1 MTETAPHFRFCFQ
14 HCRAGVRTLS
24 DAGMGLSET
33 PELIATRDFVILP
46 AILTSTGLGPELL
59 SRLLL
64 HLAAPVALG
73 FLRLLARLAVA
84 ARLGS

>member
-1 MTETAPHFRFCFQ
+1 MFFLVE
-14 HCRAGVRTLS
+14 RAH
-24 DAGMGLSET
+24 
-33 PELIATRDFVILP
+33 ATRDFVILP
-46 AILTSTGLGPELL
+46 AVLTSTGLGPELL

-84 ARLGS
+84 ARLYS